1 MATAAVVAGAKA
13 PACAANPA
21 NASGNVSAQ
30 AIRGNVLG
38 LDLYVDHGIV
48 TSGVIDESAFIV
60 APDAVTVYESPTR
73 QIQVTRTT
81 DGMVEIMLYG
91 YLAIAA
97 KKATGVRRFN
107 LT

>member
-1 MATAAVVAGAKA
+1 MGYTDDNKR
-13 PACAANPA
+13 PLYIAANPA
-21 NASGNVSAQ
+21 NASGNVSQ
-30 AIRGNVLG
+30 QSIRGNVLG

-60 APDAVTVYESPTR
+60 APEAATVYESPTR

-81 DGMVEIMLYG
+81 DGKVELMLYG
-91 YLAIAA
+91 YLAIAV
-97 KKATGVRRFN
+97 KKATGIRRFN